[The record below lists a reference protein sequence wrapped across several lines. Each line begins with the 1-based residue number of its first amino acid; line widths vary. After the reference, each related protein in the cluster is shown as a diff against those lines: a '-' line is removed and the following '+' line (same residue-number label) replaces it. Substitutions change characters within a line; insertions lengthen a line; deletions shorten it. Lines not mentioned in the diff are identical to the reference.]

1 MSTYS
6 SRHILS
12 SSVIS
17 NQDYDALDLVLNH
30 TLRLNSKEVNLGALT
45 DKVQIEL
52 SPVEKASVSHID
64 EATVKGR
71 LDALLAQKEELK
83 AEFYNLLHQL
93 QVPIEERTDD
103 NDKLRSRLQE
113 LECERGR
120 IAQLICSTESL
131 LDRVVNGKVEIEDKV
146 LGEFV
151 SSPSPKVILYYRNI
165 LPSSQYRVGGLV
177 PVFVHE
183 MFHAW
188 NYFEAE
194 SKDRSIMEIDE
205 PMVEFATFHFL
216 SDLEKMYYHSKTLK
230 VISGRASWQ
239 KDSISQKK
247 LSVGSTAAYGFADC
261 LLRKVRD
268 ADIPLWL
275 ETYAAR
281 SASLDPKESKVKN
294 LMKEL
299 APFYPAV
306 NEDKVFKS
314 FKGVIFPKAKSK
326 NTSSV
331 SQIDLLKSCL
341 ETLGK
346 EEFTNED
353 VYAFEPIF
361 KTLYPENFTFQ
372 AKLRQLLQRL
382 VKTGELV
389 RVRKGL
395 YKKC

>member
-30 TLRLNSKEVNLGALT
+30 ILRLNSKEVNLGALT

-52 SPVEKASVSHID
+52 SPVKKASVSHID
-64 EATVKGR
+64 EATVKER
-71 LDALLAQKEELK
+71 LDALLIHMEEVK

-93 QVPIEERTDD
+93 QAPREDRTDD

-120 IAQLICSTESL
+120 IDRAICSTESL

-165 LPSSQYRVGGLV
+165 QPSSQYSVGGLV

-188 NYFEAE
+188 NYFEAG

-205 PMVEFATFHFL
+205 PMVEFATFQFL
-216 SDLEKMYYHSKTLK
+216 SDLEKEYYHSKTLK

-261 LLRKVRD
+261 LLRKVSD
-268 ADIPLWL
+268 AEVPLWL
-275 ETYAAR
+275 EAYAAR
-281 SASLDPKESKVKN
+281 SASLDPKESKVKK
-294 LMKEL
+294 LMKDL

-326 NTSSV
+326 NASSV
-331 SQIDLLKSCL
+331 SQIDLLRSCL

-353 VYAFEPIF
+353 VYAFIPIF
-361 KTLYPENFTFQ
+361 KTLYPENFTLQ
-372 AKLRQLLQRL
+372 DKLRQLLQRL
-382 VKTGELV
+382 VKNGELV
-389 RVRKGL
+389 RVRTGL

>member
-1 MSTYS
+1 
-6 SRHILS
+6 
-12 SSVIS
+12 
-17 NQDYDALDLVLNH
+17 
-30 TLRLNSKEVNLGALT
+30 
-45 DKVQIEL
+45 
-52 SPVEKASVSHID
+52 
-64 EATVKGR
+64 

-326 NTSSV
+326 KASSV

>member
-64 EATVKGR
+64 EATVKER
-71 LDALLAQKEELK
+71 LDALLAHKEEVK

-93 QVPIEERTDD
+93 QAPIEERTDD
-103 NDKLRSRLQE
+103 NDKLQSRCQE
-113 LECERGR
+113 LECEMGR
-120 IAQLICSTESL
+120 IDEAICSTESL
-131 LDRVVNGKVEIEDKV
+131 LDRVVNGKVEVEDKV

-165 LPSSQYRVGGLV
+165 QPSSQYRVGGLM

-188 NYFEAE
+188 NYFEAG

-261 LLRKVRD
+261 LLRKVSD
-268 ADIPLWL
+268 ADVPLW
-275 ETYAAR
+275 
-281 SASLDPKESKVKN
+281 
-294 LMKEL
+294 
-299 APFYPAV
+299 
-306 NEDKVFKS
+306 
-314 FKGVIFPKAKSK
+314 
-326 NTSSV
+326 
-331 SQIDLLKSCL
+331 
-341 ETLGK
+341 
-346 EEFTNED
+346 
-353 VYAFEPIF
+353 
-361 KTLYPENFTFQ
+361 
-372 AKLRQLLQRL
+372 
-382 VKTGELV
+382 
-389 RVRKGL
+389 
-395 YKKC
+395 